1 MDRKREVTEARR
13 EAVRRLI
20 ERYPED
26 FYALKSA
33 VYAERG
39 ISVQRRLRG
48 ELKRLRDIAA
58 AKEFLAL
65 NEESE

>member
-1 MDRKREVTEARR
+1 MDRKRAITEARR

-20 ERYPED
+20 EMYPED

-39 ISVQRRLRG
+39 ITVQRRLRG
-48 ELKRLRDIAA
+48 ELKRLRDIAK

-65 NEESE
+65 NGEYE